1 MHYADKT
8 KWLSRVSPRL
18 WENPTQNSNSGL
30 TGYLYIRLLYTE
42 TFRKLAFIF
51 ADERNC
57 GIRFL
62 ESAKEAKRIVGGRVS
77 APGAWPWQVALVLK
91 GKQMCGGSL
100 ILPEWVVSA
109 SHCFK
114 GNKIISLGYKSK

>member
-1 MHYADKT
+1 M
-8 KWLSRVSPRL
+8 
-18 WENPTQNSNSGL
+18 
-30 TGYLYIRLLYTE
+30 
-42 TFRKLAFIF
+42 
-51 ADERNC
+51 
-57 GIRFL
+57 
-62 ESAKEAKRIVGGRVS
+62 S